1 MGELHGLQQKQVL
14 DSALGIGQTEYC
26 VQAQKPECKED
37 IKLYQCPKEGHGDE
51 ESGGQDA

>member
-1 MGELHGLQQKQVL
+1 VGELHGLQQKQVL